1 MVNDPTRIASDNIVD
16 LILTSNSSIIINTH
30 TTIGMSD
37 HESVTFNVNLNPVR
51 SRKPPTKFIVTNHQ
65 TGTN

>member
-1 MVNDPTRIASDNIVD
+1 MVTDHIRIASGNIFD

-37 HESVTFNVNLNPVR
+37 HESVTFNVNLNPVCNR
-51 SRKPPTKFIVTNHQ
+51 NTPPHKVYSDKSAD
-65 TGTN
+65 